1 VANPRT
7 IVTASLIGTGMV
19 VVIAN
24 AQKGQAPKPRSVLG
38 LGFIYVA
45 LSAMADFAPAL
56 AGPLAALVFT
66 GTLLVEGGPALD
78 AITGALGGH
87 GQLGL
92 GDSGATQARLGLPGG
107 GTTTQTGRDLLAGAK
122 AQSAVRWA
130 TRMIGTPY
138 VYGGAA
144 PGGFDCSG
152 LCQWAYAHAGVGIPR
167 VASDQQKTGQ
177 AVNASELLP
186 GDLIFQ
192 GEPAHHVVMY
202 IGNGQVVGAP
212 HTGASVR
219 TDGASYYLT
228 TDPGGCRRIVAAKPR
243 PTGGGGHLPK

>member
-1 VANPRT
+1 V
-7 IVTASLIGTGMV
+7 VTASLIGTGLV

-45 LSAMADFAPAL
+45 LSAVADFAPGL
-56 AGPLAALVFT
+56 AGPFAALVFT

-78 AITGALGGH
+78 AITGALGG
-87 GQLGL
+87 
-92 GDSGATQARLGLPGG
+92 SGRLGLADAGNTQPTLGLATG

-122 AQSAVRWA
+122 AQSAVKWA

-167 VASDQQKTGQ
+167 VASDQQRTGQ
-177 AVNASELLP
+177 AVNPSELLP

-192 GEPAHHVVMY
+192 GQPAHHVVMY
-202 IGNGQVVGAP
+202 IGGGRVVGAP
-212 HTGASVR
+212 HTGARVT
-219 TDGASYYLT
+219 TDGAPYYLT
-228 TDPGGCRRIVAAKPR
+228 TDPGGCRRIVAAKTR